1 MGETCN
7 RGVSLAEYL
16 PQILALVWVVLGVL
30 AGLALDRILLRRDH
44 LGHDRRVLRGSRL
57 G

>member
-1 MGETCN
+1 
-7 RGVSLAEYL
+7 VSLAEYL

-44 LGHDRRVLRGSRL
+44 LGHDRRVLRRSRL